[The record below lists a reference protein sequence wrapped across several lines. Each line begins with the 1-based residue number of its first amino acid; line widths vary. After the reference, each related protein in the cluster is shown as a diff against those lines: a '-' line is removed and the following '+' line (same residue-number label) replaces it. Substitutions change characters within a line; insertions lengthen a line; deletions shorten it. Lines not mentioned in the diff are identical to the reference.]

1 MNKSGLNNLFF
12 FLSLT
17 SSFFFASCGSE
28 NSEFD
33 SDGKK
38 IVYIGHAGPLTGPI
52 AHLGKDNENG
62 VKLAIQ
68 EANDKNISLNGETIN
83 FKIVS
88 VDDEGK
94 ESKTT
99 LVAQKLV
106 DSEVSGVIGH
116 LNSGTTIPASKIYHD
131 EGIPQIS
138 PSATNVN
145 YTNQGFP
152 GAFRV
157 MANDKQ
163 QGSAL
168 ASFAINDI
176 NAVKI
181 AVIDDRTAY
190 GKGLADIFEDTAE
203 SLGGIIS
210 TREFTDVTKS
220 DFTAI
225 LTKIKGLNV
234 DLIFYAGMD
243 VQGGPMLKQL
253 ENLALKVNFLTGD
266 GCQTLQFIELAGRSS
281 QGVYASSP
289 GVPLDRMPGGSTFNL
304 MYEQTF
310 NQPIQIYGPYAYDAA
325 NTLIDAMVKADSS
338 LPENYLPFL
347 KNIQFKG
354 VTGDI
359 SFDAKGDIKRGSIS
373 MYQVKNSNWEFLK
386 TLGDN

>member
-1 MNKSGLNNLFF
+1 M
-12 FLSLT
+12 
-17 SSFFFASCGSE
+17 
-28 NSEFD
+28 
-33 SDGKK
+33 
-38 IVYIGHAGPLTGPI
+38 Y
-52 AHLGKDNENG
+52 
-62 VKLAIQ
+62 
-68 EANDKNISLNGETIN
+68 
-83 FKIVS
+83 S

-106 DSEVSGVIGH
+106 DSEVAGVIGH

-168 ASFAINDI
+168 ANFAINDI
-176 NAVKI
+176 RANKI

-190 GKGLADIFEDTAE
+190 GKGLADIFEDTVKG
-203 SLGGIIS
+203 LGGIIS

-253 ENLALKVNFLTGD
+253 DNLGLNVNFLTGD
-266 GCQTLQFIELAGRSS
+266 GCQTLQFIELAGKSS

-289 GVPLDRMPGGSTFNL
+289 GVPLDKMPGGISFNL
-304 MYEQTF
+304 KYEQKF
-310 NQPIQIYGPYAYDAA
+310 NQSIQIYGPYAYDAT
-325 NTLIDAMVKADSS
+325 NTLIDAMVKANSS

-359 SFDAKGDIKRGSIS
+359 SFDAKGDINRGSIS
-373 MYQVKNSNWEFLK
+373 MYQVKNSKWEYLK

>member
-1 MNKSGLNNLFF
+1 MKAKCRNNLLF
-12 FLSLT
+12 FLFVV
-17 SSFFFASCGSE
+17 SSFFFVSCGSD

-33 SDGKK
+33 SEGRK
-38 IVYIGHAGPLTGPI
+38 IIYIGHAGPLTGPI

-68 EANDKNISLNGETIN
+68 EANDKNISLDGQTIR
-83 FKIVS
+83 FKVVS

-106 DSEVSGVIGH
+106 DSEVAGVIGH

-168 ASFAINDI
+168 ANFAINDI
-176 NAVKI
+176 RANKI

-190 GKGLADIFEDTAE
+190 GKGLADIFEDTVKG
-203 SLGGIIS
+203 LGGIIS

-253 ENLALKVNFLTGD
+253 DNLALNVNFLTGD
-266 GCQTLQFIELAGRSS
+266 GCQTLQFIELAGKSS

-289 GVPLDRMPGGSTFNL
+289 GVPLDKMPGGISFNL
-304 MYEQTF
+304 KYEQTF
-310 NQPIQIYGPYAYDAA
+310 NQSIQ
-325 NTLIDAMVKADSS
+325 
-338 LPENYLPFL
+338 
-347 KNIQFKG
+347 
-354 VTGDI
+354 DI
-359 SFDAKGDIKRGSIS
+359 RSIC
-373 MYQVKNSNWEFLK
+373 L
-386 TLGDN
+386 

>member
-1 MNKSGLNNLFF
+1 MFI
-12 FLSLT
+12 
-17 SSFFFASCGSE
+17 SCGSD

-33 SDGKK
+33 PEGRK
-38 IVYIGHAGPLTGPI
+38 IIYIGHAGPLTGPI

-68 EANDKNISLNGETIN
+68 EANDKNISLDGETII
-83 FKIVS
+83 FKVVS

-106 DSEVSGVIGH
+106 DSKVAGVIGH

-152 GAFRV
+152 AAFRV

-168 ASFAINDI
+168 ANFAINDI
-176 NAVKI
+176 SANKI

-190 GKGLADIFEDTAE
+190 GKGLADIFEDTVKG
-203 SLGGIIS
+203 LGGIIS

-253 ENLALKVNFLTGD
+253 DNLGLNVNFLTGD
-266 GCQTLQFIELAGRSS
+266 GCQTLQFIELAGKSS

-289 GVPLDRMPGGSTFNL
+289 GVPLDRMPGGISFNSK
-304 MYEQTF
+304 YEQTF
-310 NQPIQIYGPYAYDAA
+310 NQSIQIYGPYAYDAT
-325 NTLIDAMVKADSS
+325 NTLIDAMVKANSS

-359 SFDAKGDIKRGSIS
+359 SFDAKGDINRGSIS
-373 MYQVKNSNWEFLK
+373 MYQVKNSKWEYLK